1 LVSTGSLV
9 AIRQGSRM
17 SVDVAPIVRKS
28 PSARTMVQATVTAA
42 ATTAGRR
49 RIQTVTA
56 IARSRSGMPM

>member
-1 LVSTGSLV
+1 LLSSGSLI
-9 AIRQGSRM
+9 AIRQGNRM
-17 SVDVAPIVRKS
+17 SVAVLPIARKS

-56 IARSRSGMPM
+56 MSRSRSGMPM